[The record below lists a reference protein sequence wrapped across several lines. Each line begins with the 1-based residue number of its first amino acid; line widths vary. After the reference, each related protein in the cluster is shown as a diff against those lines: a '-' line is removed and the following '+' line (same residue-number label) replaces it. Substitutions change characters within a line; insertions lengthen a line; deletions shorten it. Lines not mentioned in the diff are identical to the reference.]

1 MSTPPVKHH
10 FPHVIDGEA
19 LSLPEL
25 CRRTGLN
32 RYDVAKVI
40 AADPTI
46 STVVALRDAVVAF
59 KSRPAKLSH
68 RPRRASLL
76 WNGCDRHRNRVK

>member
-1 MSTPPVKHH
+1 MSTPPVRHL
-10 FPHVIDGEA
+10 FPHVIDGET

-25 CRRTGLN
+25 CRRTGLA

-46 STVVALRDAVVAF
+46 STVVALRAAVVAF
-59 KSRPAKLSH
+59 KSRPPKLSN